1 MTLLDYMPD
10 YYREIQEMNGILRAE
25 DALFLILRNEFETG
39 KANQFIKTADS
50 EGLAIFEAILG
61 IVPVA
66 DESVESRRSR
76 VLSRW
81 INITPYTHNS
91 LVRRLASLQGNF
103 NFDIDYELD
112 AYRLS
117 IRTNL
122 ELPGQ
127 VEELDYA
134 LVEMIPANLELIS
147 RNEIPMSSTANAYI
161 AAGFA
166 PTMLI
171 TATDAVQFD
180 VQAINDK
187 VSLASAIAD
196 TVVIEMTDSY
206 FESVSNLTDTTYV
219 TSAITQV
226 DKYDLVD
233 DVDLSFAIDGE
244 AYVAALPFF
253 TQTFEITE

>member
-1 MTLLDYMPD
+1 MTLLDFMPD
-10 YYREIQEMNGILRAE
+10 YYREIQEMNDILRAE

-50 EGLAIFEAILG
+50 EGLAIFESILG

-91 LVRRLASLQGNF
+91 LVRRLASLQGNY
-103 NFDIDYELD
+103 NFDINYELD
-112 AYRLS
+112 AYRLF

-127 VEELDYA
+127 VDELDYA
-134 LVEMIPANLELIS
+134 LVEMIPANLELMS
-147 RNEIPMSSTANAYI
+147 RNEIPMSSTTQANI
-161 AAGFA
+161 VAGMT

-171 TATDAVQFD
+171 SATDAMNFD
-180 VQAINDK
+180 VEVVNNETSI
-187 VSLASAIAD
+187 ASTIAD
-196 TVVIEMTDSY
+196 TSLIEMTDSY
-206 FESVSNLTDTTYV
+206 QESLSTGNDITYISS
-219 TSAITQV
+219 TISQI
-226 DKYDLVD
+226 
-233 DVDLSFAIDGE
+233 S
-244 AYVAALPFF
+244 
-253 TQTFEITE
+253 EITI

>member
-10 YYREIQEMNGILRAE
+10 YYREIQEMNDILRAE

-91 LVRRLASLQGNF
+91 LVRRLASLQGNYS
-103 NFDIDYELD
+103 FDINYERG

-127 VEELDYA
+127 VDELDYA

-147 RNEIPMSSTANAYI
+147 HNEIPMSSTAQAYI
-161 AAGFA
+161 VAGMT
-166 PTMLI
+166 PTMI
-171 TATDAVQFD
+171 ISATDAMNFD
-180 VQAINDK
+180 VEVVNNETSI
-187 VSLASAIAD
+187 ASTIAD
-196 TVVIEMTDSY
+196 TSLIEMTDSY
-206 FESVSNLTDTTYV
+206 QESLSTGNDITYV
-219 TSAITQV
+219 SSVMSKI
-226 DKYDLVD
+226 
-233 DVDLSFAIDGE
+233 S
-244 AYVAALPFF
+244 
-253 TQTFEITE
+253 EITI

>member
-10 YYREIQEMNGILRAE
+10 YYREIQEMNDILRAE

-50 EGLAIFEAILG
+50 EGLAIFESILG

-91 LVRRLASLQGNF
+91 LVRRLASLQGNY
-103 NFDIDYELD
+103 NFDINYELD
-112 AYRLS
+112 AYRLF

-127 VEELDYA
+127 VDELDYA

-147 RNEIPMSSTANAYI
+147 RNEIPMSSTTQANI
-161 AAGFA
+161 VAGMT

-171 TATDAVQFD
+171 SATDAMNFD
-180 VQAINDK
+180 VEVVNNETSI
-187 VSLASAIAD
+187 ASAFAD
-196 TVVIEMTDSY
+196 TALIEMTDSY
-206 FESVSNLTDTTYV
+206 QESLSTENDITYISS
-219 TSAITQV
+219 TISEI
-226 DKYDLVD
+226 
-233 DVDLSFAIDGE
+233 S
-244 AYVAALPFF
+244 
-253 TQTFEITE
+253 EITI

>member
-1 MTLLDYMPD
+1 MTLLDYMPS
-10 YYREIQEMNGILRAE
+10 YYREVQEMNDILRAE

-39 KANQFIKTADS
+39 KTNQFIKTADS

-91 LVRRLASLQGNF
+91 LVRRLASLQGNY
-103 NFDIDYELD
+103 NFDINYERD

-127 VEELDYA
+127 VDELDYA
-134 LVEMIPANLELIS
+134 LIEMIPANLELIS
-147 RNEIPMSSTANAYI
+147 RNEIPMSSTAQAYI
-161 AAGFA
+161 VSGMT

-171 TATDAVQFD
+171 SATDAKNFD
-180 VQAINDK
+180 VEVVNNETSI
-187 VSLASAIAD
+187 ASAFAD
-196 TVVIEMTDSY
+196 TALIEMTDSY
-206 FESVSNLTDTTYV
+206 HASLSTDTDITYV
-219 TSAITQV
+219 SSTMAQIS
-226 DKYDLVD
+226 
-233 DVDLSFAIDGE
+233 
-244 AYVAALPFF
+244 
-253 TQTFEITE
+253 EITI

>member
-10 YYREIQEMNGILRAE
+10 YYREIQEMNDIMRAE
-25 DALFLILRNEFETG
+25 DALFLMLEKEFNAG
-39 KANQFIKTADS
+39 KANQFIKTADTN
-50 EGLAIFEAILG
+50 GLAIFESILG

-91 LVRRLASLQGNF
+91 LVRRLASLQGNY

-112 AYRLS
+112 VYRLS

-127 VEELDYA
+127 VDELDYA
-134 LVEMIPANLELIS
+134 LVEMIPANLELVS
-147 RNEIPMSSTANAYI
+147 RNEIPMSSSAQAYI
-161 AAGFA
+161 AVGFI

-171 TATDAVQFD
+171 SATDAVQFD
-180 VQAINDK
+180 VEAVNNETSI
-187 VSLASAIAD
+187 ASVFAD
-196 TVVIEMTDSY
+196 TALIEMTDSY
-206 FESVSNLTDTTYV
+206 HTAVSTDDDTTYV

-244 AYVAALPFF
+244 AFIASLPFF

>member
-10 YYREIQEMNGILRAE
+10 YYREVQEMNDILRAE
-25 DALFLILRNEFETG
+25 DALFLMLRNEFNAG
-39 KANQFIKTADS
+39 KANQFIKTADTN
-50 EGLAIFEAILG
+50 GLAIFEAILG

-66 DESVESRRSR
+66 DESFESRRSR

-91 LVRRLASLQGNF
+91 LVRRLASLQGNY

-127 VEELDYA
+127 VDELDFA
-134 LVEMIPANLELIS
+134 LAEMIPANLELIS
-147 RNEIPMSSTANAYI
+147 RNEIPMSSTTQANI
-161 AAGFA
+161 VAGMT

-171 TATDAVQFD
+171 SATDAMNFD
-180 VQAINDK
+180 VEVVNNETSI
-187 VSLASAIAD
+187 ASTIAD
-196 TVVIEMTDSY
+196 TSLIEMTDSY
-206 FESVSNLTDTTYV
+206 QESLSTGNDITYISS
-219 TSAITQV
+219 TISQI
-226 DKYDLVD
+226 
-233 DVDLSFAIDGE
+233 S
-244 AYVAALPFF
+244 
-253 TQTFEITE
+253 EITI

>member
-10 YYREIQEMNGILRAE
+10 YYREVQEMNDILRAE
-25 DALFLILRNEFETG
+25 DALFLILRNEFNSG
-39 KANQFIKTADS
+39 KANQFIKTADTN
-50 EGLAIFEAILG
+50 GLAIFESILG

-91 LVRRLASLQGNF
+91 LVRRLASLQGNL
-103 NFDIDYELD
+103 NFDIEYDL
-112 AYRLS
+112 AGYRLS

-122 ELPGQ
+122 EMPGQ
-127 VEELDYA
+127 VDELDFA

-161 AAGFA
+161 GAGFVQ
-166 PTMLI
+166 TMLI
-171 TATDAVQFD
+171 SATDAVQFD
-180 VQAINDK
+180 VEAVNHELSI
-187 VSLASAIAD
+187 ASAIGN
-196 TVVIEMTDSY
+196 TELVEMTDSY
-206 FESVSNLTDTTYV
+206 FEKVSNLENTTYV

-226 DKYDLVD
+226 DRYDLVD

>member
-1 MTLLDYMPD
+1 MTLLDFMPD
-10 YYREIQEMNGILRAE
+10 YYREIQEMNDILRAE

-91 LVRRLASLQGNF
+91 LVRRLASLQGNY
-103 NFDIDYELD
+103 NFDIDYELE

-127 VEELDYA
+127 VDELGFA

-147 RNEIPMSSTANAYI
+147 RNEIPMSSTTNAYI

-180 VQAINDK
+180 VRAINDK

-196 TVVIEMTDSY
+196 TAVIEMTDSY
-206 FESVSNLTDTTYV
+206 QESLSTGNDITYISS
-219 TSAITQV
+219 TISQI
-226 DKYDLVD
+226 
-233 DVDLSFAIDGE
+233 S
-244 AYVAALPFF
+244 
-253 TQTFEITE
+253 EITI